1 MSKKLILC
9 CDRCGSRN
17 YVIPS
22 GNKQAT
28 VRFTVKK
35 FCNQC
40 NAHTEHKQ
48 TI

>member
-17 YVIPS
+17 YVIPA
-22 GNKQAT
+22 GNKQTT
-28 VRFTVKK
+28 VRFAVKK

-40 NAHTEHKQ
+40 NTHTEHKQ